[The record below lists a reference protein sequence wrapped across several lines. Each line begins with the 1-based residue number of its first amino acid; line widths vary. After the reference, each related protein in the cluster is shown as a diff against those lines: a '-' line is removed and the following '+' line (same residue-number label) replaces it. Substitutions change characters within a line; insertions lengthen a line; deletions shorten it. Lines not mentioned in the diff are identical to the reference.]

1 VWWRERCALI
11 DAGTVQMRKVNT
23 YFCRGSANFAMS
35 SSSLGSDGGTGPSF
49 YLDKLTM
56 IKSSPSME
64 NLVRIGTG
72 GLTTSP
78 SVESLDSL
86 TGERRQFFSNCPALE
101 QPMEQSLASISKS
114 PSLGDLVS
122 AASVLP
128 RSPSLQ
134 RSTSLPQNQSTVQS
148 SQLSSQQVDET
159 LLRSIPGV
167 AAGRESKKTAVDT
180 SKYRTFFS
188 FMQFEEGGHQF

>member
-1 VWWRERCALI
+1 
-11 DAGTVQMRKVNT
+11 
-23 YFCRGSANFAMS
+23 MS
-35 SSSLGSDGGTGPSF
+35 SSSLGSDSGTGSSF
-49 YLDKLTM
+49 FLDKLTM

-64 NLVRIGTG
+64 NLVRIGAG

-86 TGERRQFFSNCPALE
+86 TGERRHLICPSLE
-101 QPMEQSLASISKS
+101 HPIEPSFTTISKS

-134 RSTSLPQNQSTVQS
+134 RSTSLPQNQSTNQS
-148 SQLSSQQVDET
+148 LQSSSQQVDEN
-159 LLRSIPGV
+159 LVRSIPGV
-167 AAGRESKKTAVDT
+167 AGGRDLKKNTVDT

-188 FMQFEEGGHQF
+188 FMQFEEGGHQI